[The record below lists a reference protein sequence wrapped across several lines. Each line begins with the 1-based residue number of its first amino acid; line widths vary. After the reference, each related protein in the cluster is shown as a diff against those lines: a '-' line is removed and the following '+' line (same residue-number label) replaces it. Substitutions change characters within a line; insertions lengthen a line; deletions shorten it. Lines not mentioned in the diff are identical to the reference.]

1 MDDLGVTTDHSL
13 YAKLNFEEYRRWK
26 QFRWKK
32 PWNSA
37 LPWKNHMPEIIKLCV
52 KVDFKL

>member
-52 KVDFKL
+52 KVDFTL